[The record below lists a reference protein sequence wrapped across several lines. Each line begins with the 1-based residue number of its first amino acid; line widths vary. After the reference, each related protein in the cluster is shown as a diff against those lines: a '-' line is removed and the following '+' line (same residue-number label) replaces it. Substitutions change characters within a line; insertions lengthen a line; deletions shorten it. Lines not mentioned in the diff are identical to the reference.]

1 MESKDVAAQFP
12 SDPDALSRRLFSIG
26 HSDQELFQLLA
37 LLEKAGVTAVAD
49 VRSVPYSRRLR
60 QFNKAGLGSAL
71 REQGI
76 AYFYLGQELG
86 GRPRSRDLYDDDGRV
101 NYERVRQTATF
112 RRGLERL
119 LSELD
124 RHVVAMLC
132 GEDDPLD
139 CHRGLMIT
147 PALVAQ
153 GVQPRHLRKDGSVET
168 TPEMEARLLK
178 ETKQARHLEDSLFPL
193 TPEEIRNVYAEA
205 YRRMAKK
212 KAFRLELDEEDKT
225 GEKN

>member
-1 MESKDVAAQFP
+1 MESKDVSTQFP

-26 HSDQELFQLLA
+26 HSDQELTQLIA
-37 LLEKAGVTAVAD
+37 LLQKAGVTAVAD
-49 VRSVPYSRRLR
+49 VRSVPYSRRLP
-60 QFNKAGLGSAL
+60 QFNKAGLESAL

-86 GRPRSRDLYDDDGRV
+86 GRPHSRDLYDDDGRV

-147 PALVAQ
+147 PALVEQ
-153 GVQPRHLRKDGSVET
+153 GVRPRHLRKDGSVET
-168 TPEMEARLLK
+168 TLAMEARLLK

-212 KAFRLELDEEDKT
+212 KAFRLESDDI
-225 GEKN
+225 